1 MEEGGRELEIQVDLT
16 APVLGE
22 RSKAEILFEG
32 HSNEVALNV
41 IADKCLL
48 QFGQN
53 DASGQ
58 FSLKV
63 QKAIEDAPTA
73 IQDFELKFKVIK
85 LWNDLKDWDLHR
97 PIPSIKVRN
106 QTLNF

>member
-1 MEEGGRELEIQVDLT
+1 MNCVAYAYYLASPHIKSPGKTSRYLYMGFKV
-16 APVLGE
+16 G
-22 RSKAEILFEG
+22 RSKWDPG

-41 IADKCLL
+41 IVDKCLL

-73 IQDFELKFKVIK
+73 IQDFELKFQVIQ
-85 LWNDLKDWDLHR
+85 LLDDLKDWR
-97 PIPSIKVRN
+97 PRFFR
-106 QTLNF
+106 LNV

>member
-22 RSKAEILFEG
+22 RSKAGILFEG

-73 IQDFELKFKVIK
+73 IQDFELKFKVIQ
-85 LWNDLKDWDLHR
+85 LLDDLKDWDLHR